1 MPLKAEVI
9 LSITDLSK
17 YPFIPEALERVKT
30 LGIELTDF
38 TAKPLKGIVERAAT
52 YVRAAIDGVE
62 LPPPSEDID
71 EEVLSFAL
79 TLLLLK
85 VIGDRMLTRRFAVA
99 FSKRTGAFMAGE
111 DNGKLVYILDKL
123 NLKILKASETKYGY
137 DHKVNIFDY
146 VNNIPEGKGS
156 WKLVHRLVEK
166 GWVYVNKYEAARLG
180 EEALKEHIENKIDEM
195 KIEDVQFPDELYS
208 LIEGLSSE
216 WGRRLKSIREAWAM
230 TVQGSSEEA
239 FPPCIATIISNVKAG
254 KNVPHSARF
263 ALASFLLSVGMNVE
277 DVLSVFSSAPDFNEK
292 IARYQVEHIA
302 GRRGSGKKYLPY
314 KCENMR
320 TLGLCVAD
328 CKVKHPL
335 MYYWMTLR
343 RRSKKEEK

>member
-1 MPLKAEVI
+1 MPLKTDVI
-9 LSITDLSK
+9 LSSTDLLK
-17 YPFIPEALERVKT
+17 YPFIPEALERVKA
-30 LGIELTDF
+30 LGIELMDF
-38 TAKPLKGIVERAAT
+38 TTKPLKSVVERATA
-52 YVRAAIDGVE
+52 YVRAAIDGAA
-62 LPPPSEDID
+62 LPSPSGDVD

-99 FSKRTGAFMAGE
+99 FSKRTGVFMAGE
-111 DNGKLVYILDKL
+111 ENDKLTYILDKL
-123 NLKILKASETKYGY
+123 NLQLVKAVQTKYGY
-137 DHKVNIFDY
+137 DYKIKVFDY
-146 VNNIPEGKGS
+146 LNNIPEGKGS

-166 GWVYVNKYEAARLG
+166 GWVYVSRHEAARLA
-180 EEALKEHIENKIDEM
+180 EEALKTYIENKIEEM
-195 KIEDVQFPDELYS
+195 KIEDVQLPDELYS
-208 LIEGLSSE
+208 LVEELSGE
-216 WGRRLKSIREAWAM
+216 WGRRLKSIREAWTAA
-230 TVQGSSEEA
+230 VRGSSEEA
-239 FPPCIATIISNVKAG
+239 FPPCITTILSNVKTG

-314 KCENMR
+314 KCENMK

-328 CKVKHPL
+328 CRVKHPL
-335 MYYWMTLR
+335 MYYWTTLR
-343 RRSKKEEK
+343 HKSKEGGR